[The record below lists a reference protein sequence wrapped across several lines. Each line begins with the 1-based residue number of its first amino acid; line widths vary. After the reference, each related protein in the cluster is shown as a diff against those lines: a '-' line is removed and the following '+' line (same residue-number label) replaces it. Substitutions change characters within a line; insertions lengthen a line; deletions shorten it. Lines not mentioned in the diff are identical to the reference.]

1 MRIGIDLDDTIF
13 STSEQYRKYQKD
25 YLMKHNISEEKLWN
39 NREHRLNFIKNN
51 IDLIFSDIKLKDDCI
66 DVLQKLEKDGNE
78 IYIITARN
86 NDYCDDMYSFTKQ
99 SIDKFNIP
107 YTKLLLTEKYKL
119 KSCLDNNIDIMIDD
133 SKYVYGEL
141 TGKIKTILFDDK
153 EKYLNEENR
162 VSSWKEIYDLLGG
175 KK

>member
-1 MRIGIDLDDTIF
+1 
-13 STSEQYRKYQKD
+13 
-25 YLMKHNISEEKLWN
+25 
-39 NREHRLNFIKNN
+39 
-51 IDLIFSDIKLKDDCI
+51 
-66 DVLQKLEKDGNE
+66 
-78 IYIITARN
+78 
-86 NDYCDDMYSFTKQ
+86 MYSFTKQ
-99 SIDKFNIP
+99 STDKFNIP

-175 KK
+175 KKWIQ

>member
-1 MRIGIDLDDTIF
+1 M
-13 STSEQYRKYQKD
+13 
-25 YLMKHNISEEKLWN
+25 YL
-39 NREHRLNFIKNN
+39 
-51 IDLIFSDIKLKDDCI
+51 
-66 DVLQKLEKDGNE
+66 
-78 IYIITARN
+78 
-86 NDYCDDMYSFTKQ
+86 FTKQ

-175 KK
+175 KKWIQ

>member
-13 STSEQYRKYQKD
+13 CTSEQYRKYQKD
-25 YLMKHNISEEKLWN
+25 YLMKHNISEIELWN
-39 NREHRLNFIKNN
+39 NREHRINFIKNN
-51 IDLIFSDIKLKDDCI
+51 IDTIFLDVKLKDGCI
-66 DVLQKLEKDGNE
+66 EVLKKLEKDGNE

-99 SIDKFNIP
+99 CINNFKIP
-107 YTKLLLTEKYKL
+107 HTKLLLTEKYKL
-119 KSCLDNNIDIMIDD
+119 KSCLNNNIDIMIDD
-133 SKYVYGEL
+133 SKYVYSEL

>member
-1 MRIGIDLDDTIF
+1 M
-13 STSEQYRKYQKD
+13 
-25 YLMKHNISEEKLWN
+25 YL
-39 NREHRLNFIKNN
+39 
-51 IDLIFSDIKLKDDCI
+51 
-66 DVLQKLEKDGNE
+66 
-78 IYIITARN
+78 
-86 NDYCDDMYSFTKQ
+86 FTKQ

>member
-1 MRIGIDLDDTIF
+1 M
-13 STSEQYRKYQKD
+13 
-25 YLMKHNISEEKLWN
+25 YL
-39 NREHRLNFIKNN
+39 
-51 IDLIFSDIKLKDDCI
+51 
-66 DVLQKLEKDGNE
+66 
-78 IYIITARN
+78 
-86 NDYCDDMYSFTKQ
+86 FTKQ

-141 TGKIKTILFDDK
+141 TEKIKTILFDDK